1 MTEDLEIGGYTLAG
15 FKNEQT
21 WGNIIF
27 EDDTI
32 QNKTTYTLER
42 LTEID
47 FLKTVKVIKK
57 SNTDK
62 LQVNIRARTIS
73 IDQYV
78 PYEEYLEF
86 LEIAS
91 LINDSIVPIVY
102 TRVKSADE
110 TKMYRVLSGHDCHPD
125 DVECC
130 DECLRLNGFDGTSE
144 FLIDRKKR
152 R

>member
-1 MTEDLEIGGYTLAG
+1 MTKIRLKVGDLEIDGYTLAG

-32 QNKTTYTLER
+32 QNKTTYTLES

-62 LQVNIRARTIS
+62 LQVNIRTRTIS
-73 IDQYV
+73 IDKYV

-91 LINDSIVPIVY
+91 LINDSIVPIQI
-102 TRVKSADE
+102 E
-110 TKMYRVLSGHDCHPD
+110 G
-125 DVECC
+125 E
-130 DECLRLNGFDGTSE
+130 E
-144 FLIDRKKR
+144 
-152 R
+152 